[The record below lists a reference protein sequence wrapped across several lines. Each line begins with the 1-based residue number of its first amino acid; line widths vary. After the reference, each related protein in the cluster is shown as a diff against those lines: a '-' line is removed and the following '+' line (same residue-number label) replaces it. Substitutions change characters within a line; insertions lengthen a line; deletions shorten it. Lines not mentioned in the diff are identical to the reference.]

1 MDHFTL
7 VDAAGLFLGV
17 LLGMILHSYRGAPA
31 DGALPWDGLRAR
43 LGRGPAPVA
52 QADGIVPDAV
62 LFAGPVVGRL
72 GEADCHAWVMLRD
85 GRRLAFAGAVALL
98 PDGRPDLRWTPT
110 EALVLNGRQLYLPE
124 SGAQARGATRHAV
137 D

>member
-17 LLGMILHSYRGAPA
+17 LMGLILHSYRRAPA
-31 DGALPWDGLRAR
+31 EGALPWDGLRAR
-43 LGRGPAPVA
+43 LLRGPVP
-52 QADGIVPDAV
+52 ADSPSGIDPGAV

-72 GEADCHAWVMLRD
+72 GEADCHAWVTLRD
-85 GRRLAFAGAVALL
+85 GRRLEFAGAVALR
-98 PDGRPDLRWTPT
+98 PDGRPDLRWTPA
-110 EALVLNGRQLYLPE
+110 EALVLEGCHLYLPE
-124 SGAQARGATRHAV
+124 SGEQARKTNRRAV